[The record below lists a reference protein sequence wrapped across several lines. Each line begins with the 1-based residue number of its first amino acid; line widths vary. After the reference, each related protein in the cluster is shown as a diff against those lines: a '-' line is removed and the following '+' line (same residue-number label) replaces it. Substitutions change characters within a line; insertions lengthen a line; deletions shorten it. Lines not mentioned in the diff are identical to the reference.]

1 MTSKAGKLM
10 KEKEKNFKNV
20 IVCVVCPDKPR
31 CVFFWNE
38 KKISEFFLFS
48 NQASAASDQK
58 IVETEQSKKTSAYL
72 LRKRIMFVRLFFF
85 AKVSRTTFQQ
95 PVCLDRDHFFTGKKS
110 LRKKLADKKK
120 ACWKKQKKRQTKHQK
135 TPNWQLHNQ
144 IIIIIT

>member
-1 MTSKAGKLM
+1 M

-20 IVCVVCPDKPR
+20 IVCVCVCVCVCPDKPR
-31 CVFFWNE
+31 CVFFE
-38 KKISEFFLFS
+38 MKKKISEIFLFS
-48 NQASAASDQK
+48 NQASADQK